1 MGEGRGRRVV
11 EYEPDTKLRDVEQ
24 IRLLEEGGI
33 EGFLERQVLPWAPD
47 AWYVAGHREGRI
59 RDQLQPVTSHKPT
72 PMRTL
77 DEIRADIEAVERE
90 AEGLLG
96 GLMGRELRP
105 AHRKLRVYAD
115 TSVIGGCVGR
125 RVPEP
130 SRRLIERCARGDL
143 TLVVSAVTAR
153 DAPRALREPS
163 AKCVRPSTP
172 VTPSRGSK

>member
-1 MGEGRGRRVV
+1 MTAARKKRLREALGDRDEAARRVVKRTHGPRSAVEADPLRGLYAVGEGRGRRVV

-33 EGFLERQVLPWAPD
+33 EGFLEREVLPWAPD
-47 AWYVAGHREGRI
+47 AWYVPGTVKVGYEISFNRYFY
-59 RDQLQPVTSHKPT
+59 KPT

-77 DEIRADIEAVERE
+77 DEIRADIEVVERE

-115 TSVIGGCVGR
+115 TFVIGGEVGSIS
-125 RVPEP
+125 V
-130 SRRLIERCARGDL
+130 
-143 TLVVSAVTAR
+143 
-153 DAPRALREPS
+153 
-163 AKCVRPSTP
+163 
-172 VTPSRGSK
+172 